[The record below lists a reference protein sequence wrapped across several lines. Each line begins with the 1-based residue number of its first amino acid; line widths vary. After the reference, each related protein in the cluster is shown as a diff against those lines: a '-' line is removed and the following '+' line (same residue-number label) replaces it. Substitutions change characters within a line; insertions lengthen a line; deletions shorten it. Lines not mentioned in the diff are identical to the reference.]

1 MGPCRAQL
9 PDGRWHFQ
17 HGPIDIVLGA
27 TGDRDEVGLA
37 HQRAWRRFT
46 TVLEELVSE
55 LPDLRCPIGVD
66 CPVSGVIATRM
77 WSACAPFNSGFIT
90 PMAAVAGSVAQEL
103 ASQYDA
109 PGIDRAWVN
118 NGGDIALFLASE
130 QTISVGLY
138 ADVDQFDAR
147 RLQQGLSVDGKFE
160 VHASSQ
166 VRGVATSG
174 WKGRS
179 LSLGIA
185 DSVTV
190 LAKTAAEA
198 DAAATVIANAVNVA
212 DSRIIRLPAVDVKD
226 ASDLGLLLVT
236 VSVPPLGSKAVQ
248 TALQAGLD
256 CAIVLRNKGL
266 ICSAVLVCQNQYVA
280 TNTFEIALPAI
291 STTMETA
298 VAQQSVCY
306 EN

>member
-17 HGPIDIVLGA
+17 HGPIDIVVGA
-27 TGDRDEVGLA
+27 IGARDEVNLA
-37 HQRAWRRFT
+37 HQRAWGRFT

-55 LPDLRCPIGVD
+55 LSSLRSPVGSE
-66 CPVSGVIATRM
+66 CPVRGVIAKRM
-77 WSACAPFNSGFIT
+77 WNACAPFNSGFIT

-103 ASQYDA
+103 VGQYEA
-109 PGIDRAWVN
+109 PGIERAWVN
-118 NGGDIALFLASE
+118 NGGDIALFIAPS
-130 QTISVGLY
+130 QSISVGLY
-138 ADVDQFDAR
+138 ADLG
-147 RLQQGLSVDGKFE
+147 RLGESQPKQGVGVDGKFE

-190 LAKTAAEA
+190 LARTASEA
-198 DAAATVIANAVNVA
+198 DAAATVIANAVNIV
-212 DSRIIRLPAVDVKD
+212 DPRIVRCPAVEVKD
-226 ASDLGLLLVT
+226 CSDLGLLPVT
-236 VSVPPLGSKAVQ
+236 TFVPQLGPEAAQS
-248 TALQAGLD
+248 ALQAGLV
-256 CAIVLRNKGL
+256 CAIALKNKGL
-266 ICSAVLVCQNQYVA
+266 ISSAVLVCQNQYVT
-280 TNTFEIALPAI
+280 TNSFEISLPAI
-291 STTMETA
+291 STGMEAAT
-298 VAQQSVCY
+298 AQQRVCY